1 MSSDQFK
8 HIYQQLSK
16 EMLLLAYYYLKNKED
31 AQDVVQ
37 DLFLK
42 IYESKIYTKINS
54 EEELKAYCN
63 VAIKHR
69 CLDKIAKKK
78 TGSKFMEHF
87 SKVISFD
94 KTKAFEN
101 ELYKV
106 IIVRLPPRE
115 KEIMELNLQGYK
127 NEEISAKLNISYNTV
142 RNTLSESRKK
152 CQKFYHLYK

>member
-1 MSSDQFK
+1 
-8 HIYQQLSK
+8 
-16 EMLLLAYYYLKNKED
+16 MLLLAYYYLNNKED

-42 IYESKIYTKINS
+42 IYESETYITINNP
-54 EEELKAYCN
+54 EELKAYCN

-78 TGSKFMEHF
+78 TGLKFIEHF

-106 IIVRLPPRE
+106 IIIRLPPRE
-115 KEIMELNLQGYK
+115 K
-127 NEEISAKLNISYNTV
+127 
-142 RNTLSESRKK
+142 RK
-152 CQKFYHLYK
+152 